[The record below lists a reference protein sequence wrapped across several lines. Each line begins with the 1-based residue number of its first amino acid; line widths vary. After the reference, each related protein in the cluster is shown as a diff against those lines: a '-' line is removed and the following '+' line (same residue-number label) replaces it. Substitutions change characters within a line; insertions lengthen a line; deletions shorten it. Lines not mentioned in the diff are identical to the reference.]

1 MSAKSS
7 LMLRI
12 GWQTIPKVCFQ
23 SPTSGLR
30 KPLFILWRRVTWLC
44 PRLMMRKTWTVSD
57 AVTAIA
63 GSGSIVVKLTEGD
76 KVKTTGT
83 VQTITLEGHAA
94 AGSPPTPIV
103 DWIEDANETLDALK
117 AVEFTTNGKYLEVNL

>member
-1 MSAKSS
+1 M
-7 LMLRI
+7 
-12 GWQTIPKVCFQ
+12 
-23 SPTSGLR
+23 
-30 KPLFILWRRVTWLC
+30 
-44 PRLMMRKTWTVSD
+44 
-57 AVTAIA
+57 TAIA

-83 VQTITLEGHAA
+83 IQAITLEGHAA